1 MQRKI
6 LVRTGL
12 LLTAMC
18 LVACNGQ
25 DVSPTD
31 RPNENG
37 DSGAVEEQMAEQEQG
52 NIEAAQSRMDERKID
67 AEMRQQTPA
76 PAQPQSAPPQ
86 SQATPA
92 PAPAATPAAAPAP
105 APAPATIAAK
115 PEAATEVKP
124 EAKPEAKP
132 APKAEVKAPVTF
144 LNSDDAPALSSKKTD
159 SGMIIEDLRLG
170 DGPEAKPGA
179 TVTINYHGTLKENGQ
194 MFDTTRAKQP
204 ATFPLN
210 RLIKGWQ
217 EGVPGMKTGGIRRLT
232 VPYQLAYGESGRPPV
247 IPPKSDLVFIIELI
261 QIAEPTK

>member
-25 DVSPTD
+25 DVTPTD

-37 DSGAVEEQMAEQEQG
+37 DSGAVEEQMAAQEQG
-52 NIEAAQSRMDERKID
+52 NIEAAQSRMDEKQID

-76 PAQPQSAPPQ
+76 PAQQPQSAPPQ
-86 SQATPA
+86 SQATP
-92 PAPAATPAAAPAP
+92 PPAATPAPTP
-105 APAPATIAAK
+105 TPAPATIATK
-115 PEAATEVKP
+115 PEAATEP
-124 EAKPEAKP
+124 KPEAKP
-132 APKAEVKAPVTF
+132 AAKAEVKAPVTF
-144 LNSDDAPALSSKKTD
+144 LNSDDAPAISSKKTD
-159 SGMIIEDLRLG
+159 SGLIIEELRLG

>member
-25 DVSPTD
+25 DVTPTD

-67 AEMRQQTPA
+67 AEMRQQTPP
-76 PAQPQSAPPQ
+76 PAQQPQPAPPQ
-86 SQATPA
+86 SQVT
-92 PAPAATPAAAPAP
+92 PAPAATPAATPAP

-115 PEAATEVKP
+115 PEAATEV
-124 EAKPEAKP
+124 KPEAKP